1 MPYQDSASEERVSSL
16 VQWSPVQW
24 QGPGGEPEDLRAR
37 FDALKENY
45 DKLLSNNEKVKA
57 DLVKCSAN
65 PHAKYK
71 TSDAEI
77 KSQCTRLHL
86 IVTQTARKIVDF
98 EGYDNKSLQQR
109 LQTITV
115 AEDREDHEHKDRL
128 KRVIMLLEEQ
138 QNGKHL
144 QRSAVEM
151 LLYETLQKRV
161 LPPHTVSVEFSRK
174 QNRSSAAL
182 MKIMVERLERSTEP
196 GFAGKGLGRAVLPC
210 ADVRRSPIETT
221 RELATRNGTL
231 HN

>member
-1 MPYQDSASEERVSSL
+1 MHWPAPNS
-16 VQWSPVQW
+16 
-24 QGPGGEPEDLRAR
+24 EPEDLRAR
-37 FDALKENY
+37 FVALKENY

-57 DLVKCSAN
+57 DLVKYSVD
-65 PHAKYK
+65 PRAKYR

-77 KSQCTRLHL
+77 QSQCTRLHL

-128 KRVIMLLEEQ
+128 KRVIVLLEEQ

-151 LLYETLQKRV
+151 LLYDTLQKWV
-161 LPPHTVSVEFSRK
+161 LPPHSVSVQFSRK
-174 QNRSSAAL
+174 QNRSSSAL
-182 MKIMVERLERSTEP
+182 MEIMVERLERSTEHE
-196 GFAGKGLGRAVLPC
+196 FAGRGLGRAVLPF

-221 RELATRNGTL
+221 GELATRNGTL
-231 HN
+231 HD